1 MTPAAARALLL
12 ALLTVLAA
20 ACATTRLVPA
30 PGARTV
36 ASSQGEGG
44 EGSAAGV
51 TVRAWPQAWSGFTR
65 SLPAVVTPFL
75 VTIDNGGSV
84 PIRVRHEDFALVAA
98 DGRRL
103 DARSPYEV
111 RGYATERLPYPYM
124 YAGPPLALRHRW
136 GWGPFD
142 DPFWGSPW
150 YGDPWIHVPLPT
162 PDMVGL
168 ALAETAVPPGGR
180 VTGFLY
186 FDHAGRRD
194 GELALTAQLQ
204 DANGERLGRVS
215 IPFVMR

>member
-1 MTPAAARALLL
+1 MTLTVPRALLL
-12 ALLTVLAA
+12 ALLVLLTT
-20 ACATTRLVPA
+20 ACTTTRLVPA
-30 PGARTV
+30 PSARTV

-51 TVRAWPQAWSGFTR
+51 TVRAWPQAWNAFPR

-84 PIRVRHEDFALVAA
+84 PIRVRHEHFALVAA

-103 DARSPYEV
+103 AARSPYEL
-111 RGYATERLPYPYM
+111 RGYATEPVAYPYM

-142 DPFWGSPW
+142 DPFWGNPW
-150 YGDPWIHVPLPT
+150 YGDPWIRVPLPT

-168 ALAETAVPPGGR
+168 ALAESAVPPGSR

-186 FDHAGRRD
+186 FDHASRSD
-194 GELALTAQLQ
+194 GELALTAQLEG
-204 DANGERLGRVS
+204 ATGERLGWIS